1 MEKVII
7 YHNPRCMKSRQAL
20 SLLQEK
26 KQEIEIIEY
35 LKTKPD
41 VSELKKIVALLGISA
56 EELIRKKENTFIQ
69 RFKGKNLNEEDYLKA
84 MSDHPELIE
93 RPIIIKGK
101 KAVIGRPPELSLS
114 II

>member
-20 SLLQEK
+20 SLLHEK

-56 EELIRKKENTFIQ
+56 EELIRKKENTFIL
-69 RFKGKNLNEEDYLKA
+69 RFKGKNLNEEEYLKA
-84 MSDHPELIE
+84 MSDYPELIE

-101 KAVIGRPPELSLS
+101 KAFIGRPPELLLT
-114 II
+114 IL